1 MALSATPFPRSPA
14 GREDAVAAD
23 AVRQQ
28 VRRVGALLA
37 LTRAARQAA
46 STAVLAHVVA
56 NETLR
61 LVTYRQAVVWRWS
74 ATGRLR
80 IQAVSGVDRPD
91 PHSPYVRFLERLF
104 HHLQHVP
111 DARDLRSVEAD
122 EVPAG
127 LADEWRRHGTGHLL
141 WCPLRTPRG
150 RWLGGVVFLRDT
162 PWPPPTREVM
172 AELIDAYAH
181 AWQGLALSRG
191 GLRPA
196 GTHTWVRRGLC
207 AALTLALAAL
217 LALPVRM
224 SALAPVA
231 IAPRAPTIV
240 SAPMD
245 GVVAG
250 FAVAPNEA
258 VRAGQPL
265 LYLDDTTLKSRLAVA
280 RKSLA
285 IVRADYQRATQKAF
299 GDDRS
304 RGERLLLKARLEEK
318 AAEIDYIEAMLARCR
333 VTAPRDGIAV
343 FADPND
349 WIGRPVAVGEKILT
363 VAEPSQV
370 EADIRL
376 PVSDAIALAPGAP
389 VRLFLDV
396 QPHRPLDAVLRSA
409 SYEAEPTHDG
419 VLAFRLK
426 ADPAFDGPPPRIGL
440 RGTAKVYGREVPL
453 GYYLFRRPL
462 AAARR
467 HLGV

>member
-1 MALSATPFPRSPA
+1 MALSATPLPRSPA
-14 GREDAVAAD
+14 GQQDAATTDAA
-23 AVRQQ
+23 RQQ
-28 VRRVGALLA
+28 VHRAGTLLA
-37 LTRAARQAA
+37 LTRAARQAD
-46 STAVLAHVVA
+46 SMAVLAHVAA

-61 LVTYRQAVVWRWS
+61 LVTYRQAVVWRWG

-91 PHSPYVRFLERLF
+91 PHSPYVRYLERLF
-104 HHLQHVP
+104 HHLHRVS
-111 DARDLRSVEAD
+111 DAGDLRSVEAAD
-122 EVPAG
+122 VPAA
-127 LADEWRRHGTGHLL
+127 LAAEWRRHGAGHLL

-150 RWLGGVVFLRDT
+150 RWLGGVVFMRDT

-172 AELIDAYAH
+172 ADLTEAYAH
-181 AWQGLALSRG
+181 AWHALTPLRG
-191 GLRPA
+191 GLRRA
-196 GTHTWVRRGLC
+196 GSHTWGRRGLC
-207 AALTLALAAL
+207 AVLLLALAVL

-224 SALAPVA
+224 SALAPMA

-250 FAVAPNEA
+250 FAVAPNEK
-258 VRAGQPL
+258 VHSGQPL
-265 LYLDDTTLKSRLAVA
+265 LHLDDTSLRSRLAVA

-285 IVRADYQRATQKAF
+285 IVRADYRRATQKAF

-318 AAEIDYIEAMLARCR
+318 AAEVDYVEAMLARCR
-333 VTAPRDGIAV
+333 VAAPRDGIAV

-349 WIGRPVAVGEKILT
+349 WIGRPVVVGEKILT
-363 VAEPSQV
+363 VADPSQV

-426 ADPAFDGPPPRIGL
+426 ADPEFDGPPPRIGL